1 MHLSPPELGL
11 FLKRPKKRDV
21 ASFRLHRFE
30 SRPTQTDEEIL
41 CTPWGQVAWAGITTS
56 ASRTGSTQVRDGKAT
71 KVYFTKIVMTK
82 ISGEEFDKAFQTFHA
97 DFEDGQARGIPE
109 LTSASG
115 R

>member
-21 ASFRLHRFE
+21 ASFWLHRFE
-30 SRPTQTDEEIL
+30 SRPTQTDEEIF
-41 CTPWGQVAWAGITTS
+41 CTPWGSGRLGGNHDKRV
-56 ASRTGSTQVRDGKAT
+56 TGSTQVRDSKAT
-71 KVYFTKIVMTK
+71 RVSFTKVVMTK
-82 ISGEEFDKAFQTFHA
+82 ISGEEFDNAFQTFHA